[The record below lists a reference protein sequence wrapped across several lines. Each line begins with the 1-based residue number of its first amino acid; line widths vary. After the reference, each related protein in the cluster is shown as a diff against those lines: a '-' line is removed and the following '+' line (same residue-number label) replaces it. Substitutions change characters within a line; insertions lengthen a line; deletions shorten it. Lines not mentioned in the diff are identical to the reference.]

1 MPQPAKAQRARAPAQ
16 LMGRARTQCERGA
29 AVCTD
34 QAPFGVCAAE
44 LNYEL
49 CMRVEATDP
58 HDMCGY
64 GEGAHLLLWLRCF
77 LQPDGVFTWLQRW
90 ITTGAS
96 RDWRPC
102 PYSCA
107 AEVPPSCYT
116 RAGENGK
123 SPNSGAAAAPAAWQP
138 SANACDVP
146 RDRGAHPGGPCV
158 FTSGRMIPPSYS
170 RLGRR
175 KTTTCDVT

>member
-1 MPQPAKAQRARAPAQ
+1 M
-16 LMGRARTQCERGA
+16 
-29 AVCTD
+29 CTD
-34 QAPFGVCAAE
+34 QTQFGVCAAV

-90 ITTGAS
+90 ITTGAG

-146 RDRGAHPGGPCV
+146 RDRGGTWVTLDSLVRCSHPCPISAASMPLAC
-158 FTSGRMIPPSYS
+158 Y
-170 RLGRR
+170 
-175 KTTTCDVT
+175 